1 MVSFYEVDFS
11 FDLPYIQKSFAESHD
26 ALKAVVR
33 RNLTDKSM
41 NRIDEVFGFFS
52 DANFLET
59 AFKPDSPYKEVMG
72 KIITDINKAMDS
84 GDM

>member
-1 MVSFYEVDFS
+1 
-11 FDLPYIQKSFAESHD
+11 
-26 ALKAVVR
+26 
-33 RNLTDKSM
+33 M
-41 NRIDEVFGFFS
+41 NRIADVFNFFG

-72 KIITDINKAMDS
+72 KIISDINKAMDS